1 MNARTRRLA
10 IPAAAA
16 CAVLILVAC
25 GGEPPGGAA
34 PSSSAPAD
42 ANAAPVTAA
51 EDQVPDFSD
60 TINQV
65 EVTLYFLRADG
76 EALVPEKRRVFR
88 TTTVNDRARQAVQ
101 ALIDGPEGG
110 LLPSLPPGTR
120 LLELFVDADGTAYV
134 DFGPEMLLG
143 IGTGTSDA
151 VYTIYSIVDTLADNF
166 EEIRRVKILVD
177 GDEAGDVGGH
187 FDLSRPI
194 LPEMSIV
201 SRRAR
206 RSRG

>member
-1 MNARTRRLA
+1 LKPACRHGA
-10 IPAAAA
+10 ILPAAA
-16 CAVLILVAC
+16 CALIFLAAC
-25 GGEPPGGAA
+25 GGNEPQNAEPASSEAPAAEAA
-34 PSSSAPAD
+34 PSE
-42 ANAAPVTAA
+42 A
-51 EDQVPDFSD
+51 EQVPDFTD

-76 EALVPEKRRVFR
+76 EALAPEKRRVFR
-88 TTTVNDRARQAVQ
+88 TATVNDRARQAVQ

-120 LLELFVDADGTAYV
+120 LLELFVAQDGTAYV
-134 DFGPEMLLG
+134 DFGPEILLG

-151 VYTIYSIVDTLADNF
+151 VYAIYSIVDTLSGNF
-166 EEIRRVKILVD
+166 DEIQRVKILVD
-177 GDEAGDVGGH
+177 GDEAEDVGGH

-201 SRRAR
+201 AARGHSRR
-206 RSRG
+206 G